1 MNETADLPL
10 VVALETDLSFAAQIT
25 DAVYA
30 AGAQP
35 LIVSDASA
43 LWAAI
48 DRWPVLILIDVQAGG
63 WEAAVRRAKS
73 LPHTRAIPVWAIG
86 GDEETARLAAARMA
100 GCDQA
105 WLRAHLSAEL
115 PDLLRSVLHPPTRWV
130 AGWDEP
136 PPAALCRGA
145 AQFNAAEFWECHET
159 LEALW
164 LAEPRPVRDLY
175 QGILQVGIA
184 CHHLQERNYAGAI
197 KMFRRGL
204 PRLGDLPEVCQ
215 GVAVAR
221 FYQAARALHDRAVA
235 LGAER
240 IDVLAQANMP
250 HIEIA
255 GCAAG

>member
-10 VVALETDLSFAAQIT
+10 VVALETDLSFAAQIA
-25 DAVYA
+25 DAVCA

-35 LIVSDASA
+35 LIVSDAGA

-48 DRWPVLILIDVQAGG
+48 DRWPELILVDTADDG
-63 WEAAVRRAKS
+63 WEAPVRRAKNQ
-73 LPHTRAIPVWAIG
+73 PHTRAIPIIAFE
-86 GDEETARLAAARMA
+86 GDATDERLTAACAA

-105 WLRAHLSAEL
+105 WPRSRFSAEL
-115 PDLLRSVLHPPTRWV
+115 PDLLRGVLHPPTRWV

-164 LAEPRPVRDLY
+164 LAEPRPVRELY

-184 CHHLQERNYAGAI
+184 CHHLQGRNYAGAI

-204 PRLGDLPEVCQ
+204 PRLRDLPEVCQ
-215 GVAVAR
+215 GVAVAPL
-221 FYQAARALHDRAVA
+221 YQAARAAHDRAVA

-240 IDVLAQANMP
+240 IGAFEPSSMPRLA
-250 HIEIA
+250 IA
-255 GCAAG
+255 RCPDD